1 MSGIRIHELAKEL
14 GVANKVLID
23 LLATMGYAVK
33 SHAST
38 IEHSLGD
45 RLRRQ
50 VKQQVQRVGVA
61 TKKKPAAKKTAVK
74 PAAKKTAVK
83 PAAKKTAVK
92 PAAKKTAVKPAAKKT
107 TAKPAAKKTAAKPTA
122 KKTTAKPAVKSKTKT
137 NTLQEKVAI
146 ETSTKGGKTSH
157 KIREEAST
165 RKDEASSKEFESKK
179 NLIDKKKQEKIR
191 ELEEIAVRK
200 RFETKRR
207 KAQDERKRKEAVALK
222 KAEAEKRRKI
232 EEDKRR
238 KAEEEE
244 REIQRLIDEEERV
257 KLELAA
263 KNIVLDA
270 ATTVKEFA
278 AILRMSSNE
287 LILQLMKKGIMAT
300 LNQTIGVEVA
310 RTVALELGY
319 KLKKPDE
326 EKNKPERFQVDHE
339 NFEEDDISAH
349 LPRPPVVTIM
359 GHIDHGKTSL
369 LDTIR
374 RSSVT
379 EEEAGGITQR
389 IGAYKVNVRDKTLVF
404 LDTPGHEAFTSMRA
418 RGTSVTDIVVLVVA
432 ADDGVMPQTLEAIH
446 HANAANVPVL
456 VAINKIDR
464 PGSNLEKI
472 KQELAANKVVAEEW
486 GGETIFCEV
495 SAKENIGIEN
505 LLEMILLNAEML
517 DLKANPDT
525 MARGSIIESK
535 LDKGRGPVATILI
548 KQGTL
553 KVGHAF
559 VAGTF
564 FGKVK
569 ALTDDRGEKVESGGP
584 SMPLEVLG
592 FSGVPNAGDDFMVVE
607 NDRKAHQIALKR
619 KDSTRVVGL
628 KAKEHVKLDNLYA
641 NISKGEV
648 KDLNII
654 VKADVQGSIEA
665 VSQAMN
671 DIHFENVQI
680 NLIHGA
686 VGGITETDIN
696 LAAAS
701 DAVVIGFN
709 IRPTEKA
716 KILYEDEGVDV
727 RLYTVIYH
735 AIDDIKKAVEG
746 MLEPEFKEII
756 TGRAEV
762 RNTFNITKIG
772 TIAGSFIT
780 SGKIKRNSDARL
792 IRDSAVVHTGKV
804 GSLRRFKDDVKEV
817 GNGYE
822 CGIGLENYNDIKVSD
837 VVETYIMEEVKRNL

>member
-1 MSGIRIHELAKEL
+1 
-14 GVANKVLID
+14 
-23 LLATMGYAVK
+23 
-33 SHAST
+33 
-38 IEHSLGD
+38 
-45 RLRRQ
+45 
-50 VKQQVQRVGVA
+50 
-61 TKKKPAAKKTAVK
+61 
-74 PAAKKTAVK
+74 
-83 PAAKKTAVK
+83 
-92 PAAKKTAVKPAAKKT
+92 
-107 TAKPAAKKTAAKPTA
+107 
-122 KKTTAKPAVKSKTKT
+122 
-137 NTLQEKVAI
+137 
-146 ETSTKGGKTSH
+146 
-157 KIREEAST
+157 
-165 RKDEASSKEFESKK
+165 
-179 NLIDKKKQEKIR
+179 
-191 ELEEIAVRK
+191 
-200 RFETKRR
+200 
-207 KAQDERKRKEAVALK
+207 
-222 KAEAEKRRKI
+222 
-232 EEDKRR
+232 
-238 KAEEEE
+238 
-244 REIQRLIDEEERV
+244 
-257 KLELAA
+257 
-263 KNIVLDA
+263 
-270 ATTVKEFA
+270 
-278 AILRMSSNE
+278 
-287 LILQLMKKGIMAT
+287 
-300 LNQTIGVEVA
+300 
-310 RTVALELGY
+310 
-319 KLKKPDE
+319 
-326 EKNKPERFQVDHE
+326 
-339 NFEEDDISAH
+339 
-349 LPRPPVVTIM
+349 
-359 GHIDHGKTSL
+359 
-369 LDTIR
+369 
-374 RSSVT
+374 
-379 EEEAGGITQR
+379 
-389 IGAYKVNVRDKTLVF
+389 
-404 LDTPGHEAFTSMRA
+404 MRA
-418 RGTSVTDIVVLVVA
+418 RGASVTDIVVLVVA

-569 ALTDDRGEKVESGGP
+569 ALIDDRGEKVESGGP
-584 SMPLEVLG
+584 SIPLEVLG

-792 IRDSAVVHTGKV
+792 IRDSAVVYTGKV

-822 CGIGLENYNDIKVSD
+822 CGIGLENYNDIKVTD